1 MSRVRAD
8 ELVNKTASGR
18 PDLPY
23 GFTAAG
29 NVDVNASGIITA
41 TAFSG
46 NITGDVTGNINATGL
61 STVTRISSTDI
72 VSTAATVTTLSA
84 TTLEASG
91 NVTIGGTL
99 TYEDVTNI
107 DSVGLITAR
116 TGVRVTAGGVVVT
129 AGISTL
135 KRTTIT
141 DLVVSGVVTAT
152 SGLKVGLGGTI
163 FAPDTGVLT
172 FGTGNNER
180 ARITSTGG
188 ITLNNAELVERVK
201 ITSTAWSASATAGDL
216 NLDNGVIHM
225 SSGVLA
231 GTGNTLN
238 ITSSVG
244 INTSMAIGDALSVT
258 GITSVNATTAFVN
271 TLKIDH
277 ATVQVAWV
285 GGSTPTAGGNSGYDT
300 YAFNIFKTAD
310 AQYSVIGNQVK
321 TS

>member
-41 TAFSG
+41 TTFSG

-141 DLVVSGVVTAT
+141 DLVVSGLVTAT
-152 SGLKVGLGGTI
+152 SGLKVGLGGTL
-163 FAPDTGVLT
+163 FAPETGVLT

-188 ITLNNAELVERVK
+188 ITLNNGELVERVK
-201 ITSTAWSASATAGDL
+201 IVSTAWNSSGDL
-216 NLDNGVIHM
+216 NLDNGMVHYT
-225 SSGVLA
+225 SGNLA
-231 GTGNTLN
+231 SNANTLN

-244 INTSMAIGDALSVT
+244 INTSMAIGDTIAVT
-258 GITSVNATTAFVN
+258 GITSVNSASHYVN
-271 TLKIDH
+271 ALKIDH

-285 GGSTPTAGGNSGYDT
+285 GGSAPTSGGSSGFDV
-300 YAFNIFKTAD
+300 YAFNIIKTAD
-310 AQYSVIGNQVK
+310 AQYSVIGNHTK